1 MRAVLAVMLMFAAVH
16 AKADIYKSVDEDGR
30 VTYSNIPSKDAQKLN
45 LEPLNT
51 VPSNKP
57 NTQTPG
63 NFPKVDA
70 ETQKNRDKVRRQ
82 ILENALAQEMKTL
95 DEAKKALAEGEGV
108 SLGDEAL
115 TVTGKDGKKIIRHNY
130 QRYLDRVQK
139 LKDDIAAHEKNVDAL
154 QQELGEFR

>member
-1 MRAVLAVMLMFAAVH
+1 MRTLVAMVLMLAAAH
-16 AKADIYKSVDEDGR
+16 AGAEIYKHVDEDGR
-30 VTYSNIPSKDAQKLN
+30 ITYSNVPSKGAQKLN

-51 VPSNKP
+51 VPASKP
-57 NTQTPG
+57 KSPE
-63 NFPKVDA
+63 NFPRVDSD
-70 ETQKNRDKVRRQ
+70 TQKGRDYKRRQ
-82 ILENALAQEMKTL
+82 VLEDELAQEMKAL

-108 SLGDEAL
+108 SLGDEAF

-154 QQELGEFR
+154 QQELAGSR